1 LPTDDKFKNTDTLD
15 ILAGQ
20 LTARDPD
27 TGCYNYSGWKLKLE
41 AGNRGSTVQQPS
53 ERVVSSQVLYNGI
66 LLTPTYIPANLSAR
80 TAAKQSECNPVP
92 VPGTS
97 NLYGMNYMTGTADPS
112 LAASF
117 GSSGG
122 KVSRKVGLGSGKA
135 SSPVLHVGNGKVTA
149 AFGLSGGTKL
159 QQIGALG
166 AASNGEISWREP
178 MDNQ

>member
-1 LPTDDKFKNTDTLD
+1 MG
-15 ILAGQ
+15 I
-20 LTARDPD
+20 LTAIDPD
-27 TGCYNYSGWKLKLE
+27 TGCYKYSGWKMKLA
-41 AGNRGSTVQQPS
+41 AGDQSASVQQPS
-53 ERVVSSQVLYNGI
+53 ERIVSSQVLYSGI
-66 LLTPTYIPANLSAR
+66 LLTPSYIPANLSAR

-97 NLYGMNYMTGTADPS
+97 NLYGMNYVTGTADPS
-112 LAASF
+112 LAKTF

-122 KVSRKVGLGSGKA
+122 NVSRKVSLGSGKA
-135 SSPVLHVGNGKVTA
+135 SSPVLHVGNGMNASPGVGGGTNLA
-149 AFGLSGGTKL
+149 AAIGIGGGTKL

>member
-1 LPTDDKFKNTDTLD
+1 VDALKDATTTDALAAVLTSIDKE
-15 ILAGQ
+15 
-20 LTARDPD
+20 
-27 TGCYNYSGWKLKLE
+27 TGCYAYSGWKMKLA
-41 AGNRGSTVQQPS
+41 AGDRSASVQQPS
-53 ERVVSSQVLYNGI
+53 ERIVSSQVLYNGI
-66 LLTPTYIPANLSAR
+66 LLTPSYIPANLSAR

-97 NLYGMNYMTGTADPS
+97 NLYGMNYVTGTADPS
-112 LAASF
+112 LLKSF

-122 KVSRKVGLGSGKA
+122 HISRKVGLGSGKA

-149 AFGLSGGTKL
+149 ALGLSGGTKL
-159 QQIGALG
+159 QQISALG